1 MARGSIGAW
10 RRLRKRPLCMR
21 RGLLAGEGGAGRM
34 IGWEGFWLK
43 LVGRNGHASWLGCE
57 EAHCGDGDFVVK
69 SRYLGI

>member
-43 LVGRNGHASWLGCE
+43 LVGRNGQPSVAPDSSSAPFIVLRS
-57 EAHCGDGDFVVK
+57 ADTP
-69 SRYLGI
+69 